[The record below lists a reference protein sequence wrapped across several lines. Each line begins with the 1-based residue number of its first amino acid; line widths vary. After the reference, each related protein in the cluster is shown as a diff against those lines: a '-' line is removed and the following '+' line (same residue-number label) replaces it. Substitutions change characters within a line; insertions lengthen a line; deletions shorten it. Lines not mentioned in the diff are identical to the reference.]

1 MENARTAGSAGTG
14 HPQPSRPSCHGFVR
28 SRWVR
33 ESQRLK
39 LLLQETRASKKAPRS
54 RGLSV
59 SIKRNRSLDVE
70 ETAQLLRAARVAQL
84 SQRLGLYLADPLA
97 GDVELLADF
106 LEGVVG
112 VHVDAEAH
120 AQHLGLAR
128 GQAGEHV
135 AHGFHQVGVGGGI
148 DRGLDVGVLD
158 RSEEHTSELQSLM
171 RISYAVF
178 CLKTKTT
185 YPETLQRGPQTDT
198 YTYQHEHIV
207 LQ

>member
-1 MENARTAGSAGTG
+1 MLY
-14 HPQPSRPSCHGFVR
+14 SRHKFFFFKTKTSCEMRISDSSSDVCSSDFR
-28 SRWVR
+28 
-33 ESQRLK
+33 
-39 LLLQETRASKKAPRS
+39 QETRASKKAPRS

-148 DRGLDVGVLD
+148 D
-158 RSEEHTSELQSLM
+158 QN
-171 RISYAVF
+171 
-178 CLKTKTT
+178 
-185 YPETLQRGPQTDT
+185 
-198 YTYQHEHIV
+198 
-207 LQ
+207 

>member
-70 ETAQLLRAARVAQL
+70 ETAQLLRAARVAPV
-84 SQRLGLYLADPLA
+84 SPRLGLALADPP
-97 GDVELLADF
+97 
-106 LEGVVG
+106 
-112 VHVDAEAH
+112 
-120 AQHLGLAR
+120 R
-128 GQAGEHV
+128 
-135 AHGFHQVGVGGGI
+135 GGG
-148 DRGLDVGVLD
+148 DRLRAFPGG
-158 RSEEHTSELQSLM
+158 
-171 RISYAVF
+171 
-178 CLKTKTT
+178 
-185 YPETLQRGPQTDT
+185 G
-198 YTYQHEHIV
+198 
-207 LQ
+207 

>member
-14 HPQPSRPSCHGFVR
+14 HPQPSRPAVHGFVM

-39 LLLQETRASKKAPRS
+39 LPLQEARASKEAPRS

-59 SIKRNRSLDVE
+59 SINRNRALDVE
-70 ETAQLLRAARVAQL
+70 ETAQLLRAARVAHL

-120 AQHLGLAR
+120 AQHLVLAR
-128 GQAGEHV
+128 GQDGGHV
-135 AHGFHQVGVGGGI
+135 APGSPSGGFGGRLS
-148 DRGLDVGVLD
+148 RGANMMD
-158 RSEEHTSELQSLM
+158 
-171 RISYAVF
+171 
-178 CLKTKTT
+178 
-185 YPETLQRGPQTDT
+185 
-198 YTYQHEHIV
+198 
-207 LQ
+207 

>member
-1 MENARTAGSAGTG
+1 MRISDW
-14 HPQPSRPSCHGFVR
+14 SSDVC
-28 SRWVR
+28 S
-33 ESQRLK
+33 SDL
-39 LLLQETRASKKAPRS
+39 S

-59 SIKRNRSLDVE
+59 SINRFASLDVE

-135 AHGFHQVGVGGGI
+135 AHGFQIGRAHV
-148 DRGLDVGVLD
+148 
-158 RSEEHTSELQSLM
+158 
-171 RISYAVF
+171 
-178 CLKTKTT
+178 
-185 YPETLQRGPQTDT
+185 
-198 YTYQHEHIV
+198 
-207 LQ
+207 

>member
-59 SIKRNRSLDVE
+59 SINRNRSLDVE

-106 LEGVVG
+106 FAGVVG

-128 GQAGEHV
+128 GQAGEQA
-135 AHGFHQVGVGGGI
+135 AHGLPPVGVGGGI

-158 RSEEHTSELQSLM
+158 AIAQVRLLVVAERDRQNTSIYD
-171 RISYAVF
+171 R
-178 CLKTKTT
+178 
-185 YPETLQRGPQTDT
+185 
-198 YTYQHEHIV
+198 H
-207 LQ
+207 